1 MIKIT
6 ISRDDNGIC
15 KGFQCLGHA
24 EYAEYGQ
31 DIVCAG
37 VSVLVTNAINSIEE
51 FTEDHFTCE
60 VDSESGDVKFAFSD
74 EVSQESW
81 LLVESMLFGLKA
93 IEEEYGNDFI
103 LIED

>member
-15 KGFQCLGHA
+15 KGFWCLGHA
-24 EYAEYGQ
+24 EYAEHGQ
-31 DIVCAG
+31 DVVCAG
-37 VSVLVTNAINSIEE
+37 VSALVTNAINSIEE
-51 FTEDHFTCE
+51 FTEDDFSCE
-60 VDSESGDVKFAFSD
+60 VNPENGDVKFAFSG

-81 LLVESMLFGLKA
+81 LLVESMLFGLKG